1 MRIWNAVSAHL
12 CYRQAEAKAKA
23 TGYQSAADHYIKM
36 LGSLSKSYSPCLK
49 LWTITSKRE
58 EEKRGRRGRRG
69 GWKKK
74 EKKDS
79 LPEVPSC
86 NQQKVVLNTGQQ
98 IAAFLSNAGAAKE
111 LHSWARLTPSSCP
124 YLCNVQLFTFPCSK
138 PTSFHL
144 FSPCMSTDRA
154 CGNSILCTWPAVQFH
169 YANDNADN

>member
-1 MRIWNAVSAHL
+1 MWNIN
-12 CYRQAEAKAKA
+12 KAK
-23 TGYQSAADHYIKM
+23 QNSN
-36 LGSLSKSYSPCLK
+36 
-49 LWTITSKRE
+49 TSKQSITKKLKYLLFGTSAVACKLFMNSSLKVFHQILSSKCLLFE
-58 EEKRGRRGRRG
+58 ICLLTMKK
-69 GWKKK
+69 KKK

-111 LHSWARLTPSSCP
+111 LHSWVRLTPSSCP

-138 PTSFHL
+138 PASFHL

-169 YANDNADN
+169 YANDSADN